1 MKLAVI
7 EGKSGSRNMVYKY
20 RLAYHMLLAQKVHAD
35 PAWFD
40 QIIRNY
46 RRWGFFIMLDNG
58 TAEGEPLSHETL
70 VEMYNFVKPD
80 ELVLPD
86 VLGDRKE
93 TLKATNTFLTD
104 WGDKIP
110 PRKRIV
116 VPQGETL
123 EEWEACLDVMASRME
138 FGTIGV
144 PKHLEGK
151 EGTRVEAIR
160 FIEERGYH
168 NRYHVHLLGCY
179 KDPVQEVRRALA
191 MGPWIR
197 GVDTAAPIAYA
208 QKGVDIQV
216 GYHVGY
222 VWSGG
227 FVGNEENIEE
237 LISMNMDKLLKACSG
252 G

>member
-20 RLAYHMLLAQKVHAD
+20 RLAYHMWLAQKVRED
-35 PAWFD
+35 YDRFGR
-40 QIIRNY
+40 ILRNY
-46 RRWGFFIMLDNG
+46 KRWGYFLMLDNG
-58 TAEGEPLSHETL
+58 TAEGQPLSHDEL
-70 VEMYNFVKPD
+70 MEVWDFVRPD

-86 VLGDRKE
+86 VLEDRSG
-93 TLKATNTFLTD
+93 TLAATQLFLEGY
-104 WGDKIP
+104 GDKVP
-110 PRKRIV
+110 VQKRVV

-123 EEWEACLDVMASRME
+123 DEWEDCLDAMASRFE
-138 FGTIGV
+138 FATIGV

-151 EGTRVEAIR
+151 DGNRVEAVR

-168 NRYHVHLLGCY
+168 RKYHVHLLGCY
-179 KDPVQEVRRALA
+179 EDPVLEIRRALA

-197 GVDTAAPIAYA
+197 GIDTAAPIAYA
-208 QKGVDIQV
+208 QQGLDIQV

-222 VWSGG
+222 VWNGG
-227 FVGNEENIEE
+227 FVGREEEIEQ
-237 LISMNMDKLLKACSG
+237 LLSMNMDKLLKACAG